1 MGDFNIMI
9 FSNSNFKST
18 ESEFELRL
26 ISKSLVNGKIGV
38 LNSQTMSSKYNEFWD
53 GLWISKWAILM
64 LSYGLR
70 HLQWVISKWRQ
81 IRNQTKLLFRN
92 RSGNQ

>member
-9 FSNSNFKST
+9 FSNSNFLFWNCNFKST

-38 LNSQTMSSKYNEFWD
+38 LNSQTMSLKYNEF
-53 GLWISKWAILM
+53 
-64 LSYGLR
+64 
-70 HLQWVISKWRQ
+70 
-81 IRNQTKLLFRN
+81 
-92 RSGNQ
+92 